1 MSVTTNSLV
10 AKAKKFGAP
19 VGAAAAVL
27 LGFAFLIGHTAH
39 AASNG
44 ARDVERRRSHG

>member
-1 MSVTTNSLV
+1 MTATTNSLV

-19 VGAAAAVL
+19 IGAAAAVL
-27 LGFAFLIGHTAH
+27 LGGAMLIGHTAH

-44 ARDVERRRSHG
+44 ADVERRCAHG